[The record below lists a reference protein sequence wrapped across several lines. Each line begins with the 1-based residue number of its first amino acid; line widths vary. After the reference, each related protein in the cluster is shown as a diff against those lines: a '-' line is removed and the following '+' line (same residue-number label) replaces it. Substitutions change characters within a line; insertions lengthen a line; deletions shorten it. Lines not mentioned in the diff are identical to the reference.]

1 MPASCFFG
9 QEMLL
14 LPAPSVLFLCCL
26 SNNNA
31 MEKRK
36 TSLIKVV
43 IAGTAVGLALGAY
56 FAAQRRP
63 DLRRRVADY
72 LFARLNALG
81 ARMAERLTQRFP
93 IHLED
98 LENEILPFVAE
109 DGPAPALVEKAP
121 LREEDVHVALT
132 TGAER
137 ARQRLAERWAALKR
151 S

>member
-1 MPASCFFG
+1 
-9 QEMLL
+9 
-14 LPAPSVLFLCCL
+14 
-26 SNNNA
+26 

-43 IAGTAVGLALGAY
+43 IAGTAIGLALGAY
-56 FAAQRRP
+56 LAAQRRP

-72 LFARLNALG
+72 LSARLNALS
-81 ARMAERLTQRFP
+81 ARMAERLTQWLP

-98 LENEILPFVAE
+98 LENEVLPLVAE
-109 DGPAPALVEKAP
+109 DDPAPTPVEKAP
-121 LREEDVHVALT
+121 LREEDVHAALT
-132 TGAER
+132 KGAER